1 MRNAYDIIIKP
12 VITER
17 STMETAEGKYTF
29 VVNKKATKTEIR
41 QACEK
46 LFNVRV
52 LKVNTQNVSGK
63 TKRVN
68 MHTGRTADWKKAVVT
83 IDLDPQETTYLA
95 EGGQEKTTTRK
106 YKTSIEEFG
115 FGF

>member
-1 MRNAYDIIIKP
+1 MRSAYDVIIKP

-17 STMETAEGKYTF
+17 STADTAEGKYTF
-29 VVNKKATKTEIR
+29 AVAKNATKTEIR

-63 TKRVN
+63 
-68 MHTGRTADWKKAVVT
+68 KK
-83 IDLDPQETTYLA
+83 E
-95 EGGQEKTTTRK
+95 
-106 YKTSIEEFG
+106 
-115 FGF
+115 

>member
-1 MRNAYDIIIKP
+1 MRSAYDVIIKP

-17 STMETAEGKYTF
+17 STADTAEGKYTF
-29 VVNKKATKTEIR
+29 AVAKNATKTEIR

-63 TKRVN
+63 KKRVN
-68 MHTGRTADWKKAVVT
+68 RSEGKTPDWKKAVVT
-83 IDLDPQETTYLA
+83 IDLDPQETTYLV
-95 EGGQEKTTTRK
+95 EGGQEKKTNKK
-106 YKTSIEEFG
+106 YKNTIDRKSVV
-115 FGF
+115 